1 MRESAVILSA
11 DDIMLAGQV
20 FLPDDCSRTYPAVC
34 ICHGIPAV
42 PYNPDEK
49 GGYPELAARFCR
61 AGLIAL
67 VFNFRGCGPSQGNID
82 MPGWICDLEVAVD
95 FLYMLLEVD
104 RKKIYL
110 LGSSGGAA
118 ACINVAAR
126 EKRVSAVATLAC
138 PAEFDFMAG
147 GHTTDSLIARFR
159 EIGIIK
165 DADFPPSVKK
175 WVDGFKTVAPIE
187 YIGQVSPKPLLL
199 VHGEADDV
207 VPVEHAERLYARA
220 GKPRKKVILPGAG
233 HRLRQDERAIEAVMS
248 WLQKLAGL

>member
-1 MRESAVILSA
+1 MRDSAVVLCS

-20 FLPDDCSRTYPAVC
+20 FLPDDCTGVYPAVC

-42 PYNPDEK
+42 SYNPDEK

-61 AGLIAL
+61 AGFIAL

-82 MPGWICDLEVAVD
+82 LPGWADDLEAAVE
-95 FLYMLLEVD
+95 FLYMIPEVD

-110 LGSSGGAA
+110 VGSSGGAA
-118 ACINVAAR
+118 ACISVAAR

-147 GHTTDSLIARFR
+147 GYTVESLIVRFR

-165 DADFPPSVKK
+165 DADFPPLVKK
-175 WVDGFKTVAPIE
+175 WLDGFKTVAPIE
-187 YIGQVSPKPLLL
+187 HIDKISPKPLLL
-199 VHGEADDV
+199 VHGADDDV
-207 VPVEHAERLYARA
+207 VPAEHVERLYKKA
-220 GKPRKKVILPGAG
+220 GRPKEKLVLPGAG
-233 HRLRQDERAIEAVMS
+233 HRLRQDERAIGAVMS
-248 WLQKLAGL
+248 WLRKLAGL